1 MISDDFYKYR
11 TSRSVEYIT
20 IPNIRLLVDKITV
33 SSKLDPT
40 IVVAQ
45 IAFQSQLFPIEGNE
59 RHQKRSFALI
69 EASGSRRG
77 DDLSPSILTAQGSES
92 WNLPALQLLIIGIL
106 VSISSNYKI
115 HVITLDIQTPSEKV
129 FGPQK

>member
-20 IPNIRLLVDKITV
+20 IPNITLLVDKITV

-59 RHQKRSFALI
+59 RHQKMSFALI

-77 DDLSPSILTAQGSES
+77 DDLSPSILTAQGAES

-115 HVITLDIQTPSEKV
+115 RILL
-129 FGPQK
+129 